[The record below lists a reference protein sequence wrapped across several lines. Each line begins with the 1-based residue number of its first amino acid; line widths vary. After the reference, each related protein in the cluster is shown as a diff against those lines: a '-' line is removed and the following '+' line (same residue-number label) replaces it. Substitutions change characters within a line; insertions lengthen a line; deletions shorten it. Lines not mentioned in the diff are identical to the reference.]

1 MPLYEAIFVIR
12 PQAPKDTVAQVKR
25 LLNVVFEEHPTV
37 RVRELQNL
45 GDRAM
50 GKYVNLGGVR
60 NYAGRY
66 LQMIY
71 DGSPRVRET
80 ITKHIF
86 QLGQQETM
94 TFVSH
99 RIKDQDYINHMY
111 LKAMRHT
118 SPAGLD
124 EDVRNL
130 AFVRDF
136 HRFELGS
143 KS

>member
-1 MPLYEAIFVIR
+1 MPLYEAIFLLR
-12 PQAPKDTVAQVKR
+12 PQAPKDTVAYIKR
-25 LLNVVFEEHPTV
+25 ILGVVFEEHPTM

-50 GKYVNLGGVR
+50 GKYVCMGGVR

-66 LQMIY
+66 LQLIY
-71 DGSPRVRET
+71 DGPPKVRET
-80 ITKHIF
+80 FSRAMFTF
-86 QLGQQETM
+86 GQQNLM
-94 TFVSH
+94 TFTVH

-124 EDVRNL
+124 PDVRNL

-136 HRFELGS
+136 HRFELGT

>member
-1 MPLYEAIFVIR
+1 MPLYEAIFLLR
-12 PQAPKDTVAQVKR
+12 PQAPKDTVAQIKR
-25 LLNVVFEEHPTV
+25 MLSIVFDEHPTM

-50 GKYVNLGGVR
+50 GKYVCMGGVR

-71 DGSPRVRET
+71 DGSPKVRGT
-80 ITKHIF
+80 IEEHIF
-86 QLGQQETM
+86 KFGHKEAMAFT
-94 TFVSH
+94 VH

-124 EDVRNL
+124 PDVRNL

-136 HRFELGS
+136 HRFELGA

>member
-1 MPLYEAIFVIR
+1 MPLYEAIFLIR
-12 PQAPKDTVAQVKR
+12 PQAPKDTVAQIKR
-25 LLNVVFEEHPTV
+25 ILAIAFDEHPTM

-50 GKYVNLGGVR
+50 GKYVCLGGVR

-71 DGSPRVRET
+71 DGSPKVRAT
-80 ITKHIF
+80 LTTAIF
-86 QLGQQETM
+86 KFGQQETM
-94 TFVSH
+94 GFTVH

-124 EDVRNL
+124 PDVRNL

-136 HRFELGS
+136 HRFELGA